1 MRSFVHRVNQTLSG
15 FIGWL
20 MVAMMLLLV
29 VDFMGRRLNMP
40 LQGMAEI
47 SVFVM
52 MVVVYLG
59 YSRCEEHNEHV
70 GLEVVLNLMPTKPR
84 LAMMVFSQTLAV
96 ATIALYFYAVTTDA
110 WSAFETGDAIEGT
123 VELPIW
129 PTKFVMVVG
138 MVVFLF
144 QGIINLGD
152 AIRRFRHGGAER

>member
-1 MRSFVHRVNQTLSG
+1 MKSFVHRVNQTLSA

-40 LQGMAEI
+40 LQGMAEM

-52 MVVVYLG
+52 MIVIYLG
-59 YSRCEEHNEHV
+59 YARCEEHNEHV
-70 GLEVVLNLMPTKPR
+70 GLEIVLNLMPTRAR
-84 LAMMVFSQTLAV
+84 LAMMVVSQSLAV
-96 ATIALYFYAVTTDA
+96 LTIALYFYAVTTDA
-110 WSAFETGDAIEGT
+110 WSAFLTGDAIEGT

-138 MVVFLF
+138 MVVFLL
-144 QGIINLGD
+144 QGIINLRD
-152 AIRRFRHGGAER
+152 AIDRFRRSGDDR